1 MSRLRKLNRNS
12 FPQKP
17 CFHFQYAD
25 RQFVRVLSV
34 PRQRAY
40 RWKHTKY
47 CIHCAHIGC
56 NRWRCIL
63 LHFAASKSSVRRKC
77 TWSRIGRS
85 IRQQQHRRRFPSSH
99 KIVLHTEHAVIVH
112 HIPLHRWIINVFFL
126 QWRYRCGIWVLKFHR
141 LFLTCIVHYFNF
153 KFLFFQQAS
162 NCHFTAVYTVRVLDS
177 HWKLANQPSNWSVC
191 LAFVL
196 ELVRYL
202 AAYSSVCWVRRP
214 SNTAEIR
221 LSLLDLLCI
230 WSAICSSIWIYQMM
244 HHVSFQLFFFQKKKS
259 NKLKP
264 WMHV

>member
-126 QWRYRCGIWVLKFHR
+126 QWRYRCGIWVVKFHR

-153 KFLFFQQAS
+153 NFCFFNRLRTVILQRCIQSEYWIHIENRPISQAIGRFVWHLYWS
-162 NCHFTAVYTVRVLDS
+162 WWDIWRRTLRFAGFEDHQIRPRSDCHC
-177 HWKLANQPSNWSVC
+177 WIC
-191 LAFVL
+191 CAF
-196 ELVRYL
+196 
-202 AAYSSVCWVRRP
+202 
-214 SNTAEIR
+214 
-221 LSLLDLLCI
+221 D
-230 WSAICSSIWIYQMM
+230 
-244 HHVSFQLFFFQKKKS
+244 QLFAHLFEFTRWCTMLVFNYFSSKKKS